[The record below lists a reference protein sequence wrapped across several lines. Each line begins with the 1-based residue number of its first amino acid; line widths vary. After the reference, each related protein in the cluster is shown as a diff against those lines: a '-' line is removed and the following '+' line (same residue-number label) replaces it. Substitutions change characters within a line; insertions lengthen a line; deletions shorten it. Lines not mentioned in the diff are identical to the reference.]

1 MLKNNVKDKNSQIEE
16 LTKRNKLLSYQL
28 EDLSK
33 NAKKDQEISTI
44 KAKVEKL

>member
-1 MLKNNVKDKNSQIEE
+1 MLKNNVKDKNAQIEE

-33 NAKKDQEISTI
+33 TAKKDQETATT
-44 KAKVEKL
+44 KAKL